1 MLWRVGV
8 KRDQEKNVPI
18 LFTIIELLC
27 IPSAL
32 SGRRRRRR
40 RRKRDLQCRARLGGG
55 GAGNMLLVLLY
66 MYTHRK
72 LVKRNRSGSSR
83 ETE

>member
-1 MLWRVGV
+1 M
-8 KRDQEKNVPI
+8 PI
-18 LFTIIELLC
+18 LFTIIEWLC

-32 SGRRRRRR
+32 SGRRRRRER
-40 RRKRDLQCRARLGGG
+40 EIYSVGLGWGGG
-55 GAGNMLLVLLY
+55 GAGNMLVVLLY